1 MPLCV
6 VMRLL
11 MEDEVQGDQE
21 DGLHG
26 EDGDA
31 GSDGVAPRH
40 ARRFAGAATWKPAK
54 IVRSPQP

>member
-1 MPLCV
+1 
-6 VMRLL
+6 MRQL

-31 GSDGVAPRH
+31 DSDGLAPRH

-54 IVRSPQP
+54 IVRSPPP